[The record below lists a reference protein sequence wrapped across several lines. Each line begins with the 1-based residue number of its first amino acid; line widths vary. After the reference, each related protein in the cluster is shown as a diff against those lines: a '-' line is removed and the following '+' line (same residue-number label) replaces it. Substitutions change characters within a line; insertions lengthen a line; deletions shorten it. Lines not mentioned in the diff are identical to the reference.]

1 MKCFSG
7 DVHVPDLSQATEP
20 GVRYTVQWVDAP
32 DRDAKSTSVRTQCT
46 NDQVTRSRKLEG

>member
-20 GVRYTVQWVDAP
+20 GVRYTVQWVDVP